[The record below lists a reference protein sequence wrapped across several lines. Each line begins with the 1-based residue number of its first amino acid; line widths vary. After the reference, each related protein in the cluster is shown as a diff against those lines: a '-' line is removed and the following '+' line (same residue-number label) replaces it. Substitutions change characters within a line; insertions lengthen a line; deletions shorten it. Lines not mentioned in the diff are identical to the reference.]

1 MTFNQTNR
9 EELRPIVVKTALEMF
24 LKDGYLAVRMDDIA
38 SCLSISKR
46 TLYEMFQNKEQ
57 LLTECMEAHSRIMAD
72 KMSQEIEK
80 EGDILSVMLRYI
92 EIVVAESHNTNR
104 IFFDSLDKYPKFKE
118 IFMSYMET
126 FRSQI
131 REYMD
136 LGVKQGVF
144 RDDVN
149 MDVVMQAFTVMGRLA
164 NDDEMK
170 KHYPYEQL
178 VNDSIVLLLRGI
190 AAPKGMEK
198 LEKYRYK
205 INSKE

>member
-1 MTFNQTNR
+1 MIFTVTNR

-38 SCLSISKR
+38 ASLSISKR

-57 LLTECMEAHSRIMAD
+57 LLTECMEAHSRIMAE

-92 EIVVAESHNTNR
+92 EIVIAESHNTNR
-104 IFFDSLDKYPKFKE
+104 IFFDSMDKYPKFKE

>member
-1 MTFNQTNR
+1 MTFNVTNR

-38 SCLSISKR
+38 SSLSISKR

-104 IFFDSLDKYPKFKE
+104 IFFDSMDKYPRFKE

-149 MDVVMQAFTVMGRLA
+149 MDVVMQAFTFMGRLA

-170 KHYPYEQL
+170 KQYPYEQL

-190 AAPKGMEK
+190 ASPKGMEK

-205 INSKE
+205 INNKE

>member
-1 MTFNQTNR
+1 MTFNVTNR

-38 SCLSISKR
+38 ASLSMSKR

-57 LLTECMEAHSRIMAD
+57 LLTECMEAHSRIMAE

-92 EIVVAESHNTNR
+92 EIVIAESHNTNR
-104 IFFDSLDKYPKFKE
+104 IFFDSMDKYPKFKE

>member
-1 MTFNQTNR
+1 MTFNVTNR
-9 EELRPIVVKTALEMF
+9 EELRPIVVNTALEMF

-38 SCLSISKR
+38 SSLSISKR

-57 LLTECMEAHSRIMAD
+57 LLTECMEAHSRFMTEKTAR
-72 KMSQEIEK
+72 EIEE

-92 EIVVAESHNTNR
+92 EIVIAESHNTNR